1 MKKIGDDLEICDLT
15 TESSCATD
23 DKGNV
28 RAVIK
33 PLLHT
38 QSSVKVLYMASLEL
52 DGMEMHE
59 SVRLSVD
66 PGKNIMTLPE
76 IVVINPLR
84 SNGQAG
90 NYTLTLKIYASGGVV
105 HDFSSIVSF

>member
-1 MKKIGDDLEICDLT
+1 MKKIGDYLEIHDLSAET
-15 TESSCATD
+15 AWQDEKET
-23 DKGNV
+23 
-28 RAVIK
+28 RAVIRGK
-33 PLLHT
+33 LQTVTP
-38 QSSVKVLYMASLEL
+38 VKVLYMASLEL

-76 IVVINPLR
+76 IIVINPLR

-105 HDFSSIVSF
+105 HDFSSTVSF